1 MAVSGTPGCHESRN
15 FLLAPAS
22 PAMLASP
29 PPMRLAISLAAGLA
43 ILAGVLHA
51 QSDDDEDEMDYFP
64 LVPSGNQLRFGLHY
78 VGGPKVAFGQLGI
91 VPSAASVGDPTGL
104 ENRTYNDGN
113 VVLDQRK
120 APDGSPVGDGLTNT
134 WNFVNSSQATASGDL
149 AFHDYSSTTLGASER
164 AKSNGAAGWELQIS
178 RSLGKIGRKVDF
190 SVVGGFSFSNINAK
204 TSGVVQGLL
213 TTVTDVYPLY
223 GQDVPTVPYTAPT
236 SGAQYVYDANGNQVL
251 DSYGNPTTTT
261 VDNSTLLGNQPN
273 RTTTTSVADVKGYW
287 QIRGAYYTFKVG
299 PMLQIP
305 ITERIKFSVGA
316 GAALALV
323 GTRYIVDETL
333 QVADVN
339 DTTVETTGEQSR
351 FVMLPLYYANADAE
365 YWLTERSG
373 FYLGVNGQKSGS
385 YDQSVG
391 GRTATINLGT
401 TYGVQSGITLRF

>member
-1 MAVSGTPGCHESRN
+1 MRIAVS
-15 FLLAPAS
+15 LAV
-22 PAMLASP
+22 
-29 PPMRLAISLAAGLA
+29 GLA

-51 QSDDDEDEMDYFP
+51 QSDDDDEDEMDYFP
-64 LVPSGNQLRFGLHY
+64 LVPSGNHFRFGLHY
-78 VGGPKVAFGQLGI
+78 VGGPKVAFGQLGS

-104 ENRTYNDGN
+104 MSRTYNDGY
-113 VVLDQRK
+113 VSLDPRK
-120 APDGSPVGDGLTNT
+120 APDGNPVGDGLTNT
-134 WNFVNSSQATASGDL
+134 WSFVNTSQATASGDL
-149 AFHDYSSTTLGASER
+149 AFHDYSSATLGATER
-164 AKSNGAAGWELQIS
+164 AKSNSSSGWELQIG

-204 TSGVVQGLL
+204 KSGVVQGLM

-223 GQDVPTVPYTAPT
+223 GQDVPTAPYTAPT
-236 SGAQYVYDANGNQVL
+236 TTAQNVYDANGNQVL
-251 DSYGNPTTTT
+251 DVNGNGQTTT
-261 VDNSTLLGNQPN
+261 VDNSTMLGDQPN
-273 RTTTTSVADVKGYW
+273 RTTTTNVADVKGYW
-287 QIRGAYYTFKVG
+287 QIKGAYYTFKVG

-333 QVADVN
+333 VVDDVN
-339 DTTVETTGEQSR
+339 GTEVTTSDEQSR

-385 YDQSVG
+385 YDQSAG

>member
-1 MAVSGTPGCHESRN
+1 M
-15 FLLAPAS
+15 
-22 PAMLASP
+22 
-29 PPMRLAISLAAGLA
+29 
-43 ILAGVLHA
+43 
-51 QSDDDEDEMDYFP
+51 
-64 LVPSGNQLRFGLHY
+64 
-78 VGGPKVAFGQLGI
+78 
-91 VPSAASVGDPTGL
+91 
-104 ENRTYNDGN
+104 NRAYNDGY

-120 APDGSPVGDGLTNT
+120 APDGGPVGDGLTNT
-134 WNFVNSSQATASGDL
+134 WNFQQSSQATADGDL

-164 AKSNGAAGWELQIS
+164 AKSNGAAGWELQIG
-178 RSLGKIGRKVDF
+178 RRVGKIGRKVDF
-190 SVVGGFSFSNINAK
+190 SVVGGFSFSSINAK

-223 GQDVPTVPYTAPT
+223 GQDVPSAPYTAPT
-236 SGAQYVYDANGNQVL
+236 YGAQYVYDANGNQVL
-251 DSYGNPTTTT
+251 DSNGNAQTTT
-261 VDNSTLLGNQPN
+261 VDSSTMLGDQPN

-287 QIRGAYYTFKVG
+287 QIRGAYYTLKIG

-305 ITERIKFSVGA
+305 ITERLKFSMGA

-323 GTRYIVDETL
+323 GTRYIVDEIL
-333 QVADVN
+333 QADDVN
-339 DTTVETTGEQSR
+339 GVTIETTDSQSR

>member
-1 MAVSGTPGCHESRN
+1 
-15 FLLAPAS
+15 
-22 PAMLASP
+22 MLASP
-29 PPMRLAISLAAGLA
+29 PPMRIAVSLAAGLA

-64 LVPSGNQLRFGLHY
+64 LVPSGNHLRFGLHS
-78 VGGPKVAFGQLGI
+78 VGGPKVAFGQLGS
-91 VPSAASVGDPTGL
+91 VPSGASVGDATSL
-104 ENRTYNDGN
+104 MSRTYSDGY
-113 VVLDQRK
+113 VAFDARK
-120 APDGSPVGDGLTNT
+120 DPNGNPVGDGLTNT
-134 WNFVNSSQATASGDL
+134 WNFQYSSQATADGDL
-149 AFHDYSSTTLGASER
+149 AFHDYSATTLGASER
-164 AKSNGAAGWELQIS
+164 ARSNSSAGWEMQIG

-190 SVVGGFSFSNINAK
+190 SVVGAFSFTNINAK

-223 GQDVPTVPYTAPT
+223 GQDVPTAPYTAPT
-236 SGAQYVYDANGNQVL
+236 SVAQNVYDANGNQVL
-251 DSYGNPTTTT
+251 DVNGNGQTTL
-261 VDNSTLLGNQPN
+261 VDNSTMLGNQPN
-273 RTTTTSVADVKGYW
+273 RTTTTSVADVKGSW
-287 QIRGAYYTFKVG
+287 QIKGAYYTFKIG

-305 ITERIKFSVGA
+305 LTERIKFSMGA

-333 QVADVN
+333 VVDDVN
-339 DTTVETTGEQSR
+339 GTELTTSGEQSR

-365 YWLTERSG
+365 YWLTERAG